1 MKESLLKTSKDFI
14 SFLHKKRLVLT
25 ICAIITLVFGLLN
38 IFVFSNHSEALDS
51 DAFITTW
58 KVSGDSDG
66 RTVKIPVYK
75 NIYKH
80 KINNAA
86 YNYTIDWET
95 VHQLKLN
102 LVMYHLRILMLM
114 MVSMILRLR
123 VIFQE

>member
-14 SFLHKKRLVLT
+14 SFLHKKRFILIT
-25 ICAIITLVFGLLN
+25 CAIITLAFGLLN

-75 NIYKH
+75 SSLADMLGY
-80 KINNAA
+80 AT
-86 YNYTIDWET
+86 YNYTIDW
-95 VHQLKLN
+95 N
-102 LVMYHLRILMLM
+102 LTDRKSV
-114 MVSMILRLR
+114 V
-123 VIFQE
+123 

>member
-1 MKESLLKTSKDFI
+1 M
-14 SFLHKKRLVLT
+14 LT

>member
-14 SFLHKKRLVLT
+14 SFLYKKRLVLT

-86 YNYTIDWET
+86 YNYTIDWGDGSPIEA
-95 VHQLKLN
+95 KSG
-102 LVMYHLRILMLM
+102 Y
-114 MVSMILRLR
+114 VSPSHTYAIC
-123 VIFQE
+123 